1 MYSEYS
7 GYTSFSP
14 HLDSTKTVQSASLST
29 TEVSEKSNCV
39 FSEFERYFLRPDE
52 RPFVSAAK
60 TVTVNTETA
69 TITDIN
75 AAKNS
80 LVFLFIVKTPL

>member
-1 MYSEYS
+1 M
-7 GYTSFSP
+7 
-14 HLDSTKTVQSASLST
+14 
-29 TEVSEKSNCV
+29 
-39 FSEFERYFLRPDE
+39 
-52 RPFVSAAK
+52 SAAK

-75 AAKNS
+75 AAKNL